1 MTLILVGSSLQASI
15 ISVGGARACAVRVGV
30 GKESISFVSGYVQ
43 PSTGVGCAEIGR
55 ALRALGDTSLKC
67 LGMDGN
73 GHSPV
78 WGPSSVSA
86 NPQGILL
93 ENLLA
98 SEDFVV
104 INAPDSPPTFMGDD
118 NRQSWIDVTAV
129 SIGLLEHVQNWR
141 VEVEAGLGS
150 DHALILWELTVQGQ
164 FQQVQRKLNWKAVN
178 WTKFR
183 QQLQAVPYLQGP
195 WTFDTSDKVEEVVQ

>member
-1 MTLILVGSSLQASI
+1 MVGTLALSFLHDIGVSVLLVQEPPRTWLKNRLMKFHVFAPRGPESLTLILVESSLQASI
-15 ISVGGARACAVRVGV
+15 ISLGGARACAVRVGV

-43 PSTGVGCAEIGR
+43 PSTGVGSAEIGR
-55 ALRALGDTSLKC
+55 ALWALGDASLKC

-104 INAPDSPPTFMGDD
+104 INAPNSPPTFMGDD
-118 NRQSWIDVTAV
+118 NR
-129 SIGLLEHVQNWR
+129 
-141 VEVEAGLGS
+141 
-150 DHALILWELTVQGQ
+150 
-164 FQQVQRKLNWKAVN
+164 
-178 WTKFR
+178 
-183 QQLQAVPYLQGP
+183 
-195 WTFDTSDKVEEVVQ
+195 